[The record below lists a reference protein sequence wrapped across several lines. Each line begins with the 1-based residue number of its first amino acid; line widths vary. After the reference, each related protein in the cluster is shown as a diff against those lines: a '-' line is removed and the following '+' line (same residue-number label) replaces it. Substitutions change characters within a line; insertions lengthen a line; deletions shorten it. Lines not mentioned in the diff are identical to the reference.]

1 VGSDYPI
8 KSKCLVIG
16 ELFGRPREGREHQI
30 LVQYIRVGGQLLHAA
45 AEMEMEMEMGG
56 LFLRWRSSPGEAPAL
71 GDHAEL

>member
-16 ELFGRPREGREHQI
+16 KLFGRPREGREHQI

-45 AEMEMEMEMGG
+45 AEMEMEMGG
-56 LFLRWRSSPGEAPAL
+56 LFLRWRSSPGEAHAV